1 MTSKKQ
7 ETMNETTKCA
17 ICWEDIGDKNI
28 SVMNCG
34 HSFHFSCITSNILK
48 GSGDHSMNCP
58 LCRELIV
65 DKEFEDK
72 QIRLFQY
79 DSDNDSMPELE
90 EEEEEEEEE
99 DLWRGSQMWRRD
111 LSLRDRVKIAFDMDT
126 TGEMLNR
133 MGWDI
138 KDDDIITT
146 RYDNYEENRAVIFCE
161 VVRIAIEPH
170 ESSEGLAPF
179 LLKPIDGRNRL
190 QVQAYRPKQSEVL
203 AIDLL
208 HIGSNFDDYELE
220 RHEREEMLFDEM
232 QRDAIIQFNRTE
244 TIAKRQIHDKPIH
257 EIMETIDEKIKNID
271 FRNETYN
278 VSTIRS
284 VIHKITMDLLME
296 HKRQQERDIMNV
308 NFNRSNE

>member
-1 MTSKKQ
+1 MTSKKE
-7 ETMNETTKCA
+7 ETMNESTKCA
-17 ICWEDIGDKNI
+17 ICWEDIGDKNT

-79 DSDNDSMPELE
+79 DSDNDSIPELE
-90 EEEEEEEEE
+90 EDEEGNPRG
-99 DLWRGSQMWRRD
+99 WWQGSQMWRRD
-111 LSLRDRVKIAFDMDT
+111 LSLRDKVLIKTYDIDL
-126 TGEMLNR
+126 LNSL
-133 MGWDI
+133 GWDI
-138 KDDDIITT
+138 RNEDVSQD
-146 RYDNYEENRAVIFCE
+146 AVNLYARIQCE

-170 ESSEGLAPF
+170 EESEGMAPF

-190 QVQAYRPKQSEVL
+190 QLQAYQPKQEEVL

-284 VIHKITMDLLME
+284 VVHKITMDLLMD

>member
-7 ETMNETTKCA
+7 ETMNEATKCA

-79 DSDNDSMPELE
+79 DSDNDSIPELE
-90 EEEEEEEEE
+90 EEILENNSI
-99 DLWRGSQMWRRD
+99 WSGSQMWRRD
-111 LSLRDRVKIAFDMDT
+111 LNIRDKVKITVEMDT
-126 TGEMLNR
+126 IGEMLNG

-138 KDDDIITT
+138 KDDEIIT
-146 RYDNYEENRAVIFCE
+146 YEYEDRRGVINCE
-161 VVRIAIEPH
+161 VVCVIDQPL
-170 ESSEGLAPF
+170 EGMAPF
-179 LLKPIDGRNRL
+179 LVKPVDGRNRL
-190 QVQAYRPKQSEVL
+190 QLQAYQPKQEEVL
-203 AIDLL
+203 SIDLL
-208 HIGSNFDDYELE
+208 HIGSNFDDFELE
-220 RHEREEMLFDEM
+220 RYEREEILFDEM

-278 VSTIRS
+278 VLTIRS
-284 VIHKITMDLLME
+284 VVHKITMDLLMD
-296 HKRQQERDIMNV
+296 HKREQERDIMNV
-308 NFNRSNE
+308 NFNT

>member
-1 MTSKKQ
+1 
-7 ETMNETTKCA
+7 
-17 ICWEDIGDKNI
+17 
-28 SVMNCG
+28 
-34 HSFHFSCITSNILK
+34 
-48 GSGDHSMNCP
+48 
-58 LCRELIV
+58 
-65 DKEFEDK
+65 
-72 QIRLFQY
+72 
-79 DSDNDSMPELE
+79 
-90 EEEEEEEEE
+90 
-99 DLWRGSQMWRRD
+99 MWRRD
-111 LSLRDRVKIAFDMDT
+111 LALRDRVKIAFDMDT

-146 RYDNYEENRAVIFCE
+146 RYDDYEDNRAVIFCE

-170 ESSEGLAPF
+170 EASEGLAPF

-203 AIDLL
+203 DIELL

-284 VIHKITMDLLME
+284 VVHKITMDLLMD

-308 NFNRSNE
+308 NFNT